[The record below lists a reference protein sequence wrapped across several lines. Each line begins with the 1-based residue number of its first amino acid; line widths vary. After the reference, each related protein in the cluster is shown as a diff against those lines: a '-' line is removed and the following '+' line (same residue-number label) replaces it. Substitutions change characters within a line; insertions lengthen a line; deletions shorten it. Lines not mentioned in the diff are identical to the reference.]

1 MSEGNWYDQPMDD
14 NWSDVSNLEGYDSD
28 GNWTGQGSNGQSIFQ
43 NNYGNA
49 GIPNMEDDP
58 MNYTWGKE
66 SLAGYD
72 NNGNWMNDQNV
83 RSGSPSIFGQGMG
96 AQTMTAP
103 QQPSPGTPD
112 FLSRLFQNPNN
123 WLKLGGAL
131 MSGHQN
137 KKKASAYGQIA
148 RDPRLDP
155 FGSQRGQYQQMA
167 SQFANTPTNNPVY
180 QNIQAETLRKLQ
192 MQAAKTGNRTNP
204 TDVMA
209 RLTAA
214 MMPQYNDTLRNYAQ
228 LGGSQFG
235 PQGST
240 IADMLSKSANAK
252 TEGYASPVMNALGN
266 LFKNDE
272 LDQGK
277 QQAAAAL
284 SKYLNGA

>member
-1 MSEGNWYDQPMDD
+1 MSDGNWYDQPMDD
-14 NWSDVSNLEGYDSD
+14 NWSDVSNLEGYDSE

-43 NNYGNA
+43 NNYGNS

-66 SLAGYD
+66 TLPGYD
-72 NNGNWMNDQNV
+72 NSGNWINDSTV
-83 RSGSPSIFGQGMG
+83 KSGGQSIFG
-96 AQTMTAP
+96 P
-103 QQPSPGTPD
+103 QQQNFAPRQPQEDSQD
-112 FLSRLFQNPNN
+112 FLSRLFQNPGGL
-123 WLKLGGAL
+123 LKLGGAL
-131 MSGHQN
+131 MSGDQN
-137 KKKASAYGQIA
+137 KKKVPEYGQIA

-155 FGSQRGQYQQMA
+155 FGSQRGHYQQMA
-167 SQFANTPTNNPVY
+167 SDFATTPTNNPVY
-180 QNIQAETLRKLQ
+180 QNIQAETMRKLQ
-192 MQAAKTGNRTNP
+192 MQAAATGRRTNP

-209 RLTAA
+209 RLQAA
-214 MMPQYNDTLRNYAQ
+214 MMPQYNDTLRNYAN

-240 IADMLSKSANAK
+240 IADMLAKSANAK
-252 TEGYASPVMNALGN
+252 IEGYASPVMNALGN

-284 SKYLNGA
+284 SKYLNGV

>member
-1 MSEGNWYDQPMDD
+1 MGDEFQDYSDSEYNENYQYSQDDLDTSNQYTPSQGVDSFLGNQGNYQI
-14 NWSDVSNLEGYDSD
+14 D
-28 GNWTGQGSNGQSIFQ
+28 GN
-43 NNYGNA
+43 Y
-49 GIPNMEDDP
+49 
-58 MNYTWGKE
+58 
-66 SLAGYD
+66 
-72 NNGNWMNDQNV
+72 
-83 RSGSPSIFGQGMG
+83 FGQDQDWGNQNWGMENQ
-96 AQTMTAP
+96 QTNFGGMFGPQQQGMSQQLP
-103 QQPSPGTPD
+103 QQPQGGSQD
-112 FLSRLFQNPNN
+112 FLSRLFQNPSGL
-123 WLKLGGAL
+123 LKLGGAL
-131 MSGHQN
+131 MSGDQN
-137 KKKASAYGQIA
+137 KKRASAYGQIA

-180 QNIQAETLRKLQ
+180 QNIQAETMRKLQ
-192 MQAAKTGNRTNP
+192 MQAAATGRRTNP

-209 RLTAA
+209 RLQSA

>member
-1 MSEGNWYDQPMDD
+1 MGDKFQDYSDSGYNENYQYSQDDLDTSDQYTPSQGVDSFLDNQGNYQI
-14 NWSDVSNLEGYDSD
+14 D
-28 GNWTGQGSNGQSIFQ
+28 GN
-43 NNYGNA
+43 Y
-49 GIPNMEDDP
+49 
-58 MNYTWGKE
+58 
-66 SLAGYD
+66 
-72 NNGNWMNDQNV
+72 
-83 RSGSPSIFGQGMG
+83 FGQDQDWGNQNWGMENQ
-96 AQTMTAP
+96 QTNFGGMFGPLQQDMTQQLP
-103 QQPSPGTPD
+103 QQQPNTQD
-112 FLSRLFQNPNN
+112 FLSRLFQNPGGL
-123 WLKLGGAL
+123 LKLGGAL
-131 MSGHQN
+131 LSGHQN

-180 QNIQAETLRKLQ
+180 QNIQAETMRKLQ
-192 MQAAKTGNRTNP
+192 MQAAATGRRTNP

-209 RLTAA
+209 RLQSA
-214 MMPQYNDTLRNYAQ
+214 MMPQYNDTLRNYAN

-252 TEGYASPVMNALGN
+252 TEGYASPVMNALYN

>member
-1 MSEGNWYDQPMDD
+1 MGWDDNNYDYMSEDSGGGYTSEGGMDFGENQDSGINWNSAPQDTSWD
-14 NWSDVSNLEGYDSD
+14 NF
-28 GNWTGQGSNGQSIFQ
+28 GSNNTNQSF
-43 NNYGNA
+43 GN
-49 GIPNMEDDP
+49 DDP
-58 MNYTWGKE
+58 WDPMAFQGK
-66 SLAGYD
+66 G
-72 NNGNWMNDQNV
+72 
-83 RSGSPSIFGQGMG
+83 F
-96 AQTMTAP
+96 QTPAP
-103 QQPSPGTPD
+103 QEYMTQQLPQQQGGSQD
-112 FLSRLFQNPNN
+112 FLSRLFQNPGGL
-123 WLKLGGAL
+123 LKLGGAL
-131 MSGHQN
+131 MSGDQN

-167 SQFANTPTNNPVY
+167 SDFATTPTNNPVY

-192 MQAAKTGNRTNP
+192 MQAASTGRRTNP

-209 RLTAA
+209 RLQSA
-214 MMPQYNDTLRNYAQ
+214 MMPQYNDTLRNYAN

-240 IADMLSKSANAK
+240 IADMLAKSANAK